1 MATWLALDLSIKSTG
16 WALWS
21 TGDDRPAYGTWE
33 LATDVGWRGRAYVRL
48 HRNLIDLHKVTPID
62 YLVFEEPL
70 PAAVLKGHTTADTLA
85 AMAGLAAHAESFAE
99 AIGANHLAVS
109 MSAWRRHFIGSMPRG
124 TKSFDL
130 KALAMARCREL
141 GFSPDKHDAAE
152 AIGLLDHQLS
162 VNRITPPWRAEF
174 RLEAPLEAD
183 ADRRKVA

>member
-16 WALWS
+16 WARWS

-33 LATDVGWRGRAYVRL
+33 LATDVSWRGRAYVRL
-48 HRNLIDLHKVTPID
+48 HRHLLELHRSTPID

-70 PAAVLKGHTTADTLA
+70 PAAVLKGHTTAETLA

-99 AIGANHLAVS
+99 AIGASHLAVS
-109 MSAWRRHFIGSMPRG
+109 MSAWRRHFIGAMPRG
-124 TKSFDL
+124 TKSLDW

-141 GFSPDKHDAAE
+141 GFAPEKHDAAE

-162 VNRITPPWRAEF
+162 SNKITPPWRMASC
-174 RLEAPLEAD
+174 LERQLHPLTDGKA
-183 ADRRKVA
+183 AA